1 MVELFF
7 RLSMIVINNFGW
19 AEKEEVGS
27 SNLIQ
32 IEKNKN
38 MVYFDLYF
46 RKKIIEEMEK
56 HD

>member
-7 RLSMIVINNFGW
+7 RLSMMVINNFGW
-19 AEKEEVGS
+19 AGKEEPGS
-27 SNLIQ
+27 YNLIQ

-38 MVYFDLYF
+38 MVYFDLYY
-46 RKKIIEEMEK
+46 RRKIIEEMEK

>member
-7 RLSMIVINNFGW
+7 RLSMMVINNFGW
-19 AEKEEVGS
+19 AGKEEPGS

-46 RKKIIEEMEK
+46 KKKIIEEMEK